1 MASGHSTSRLRRPG
15 DATRAKARAD
25 ATRAAERRTRK
36 GDDTRFADLTRP
48 IPEERRVARGGR
60 QRLAAIVGFAV
71 VGVLLL
77 ASLFVLPVKSWLR
90 QGTSISEK
98 QRQLRALQEAN
109 SQLANDINRL
119 GTRQGIEEAARQEI
133 GYVERG
139 EIRLT
144 LLPSPAAPTKLP
156 TGWPFDPI
164 TAVIAV
170 RTAGLTTPAPAST
183 PTSTKGA
190 GTTVAITP
198 PAVSA
203 TSGG

>member
-48 IPEERRVARGGR
+48 IPEERRLARGGR
-60 QRLAAIVGFAV
+60 QRLAAIIGFAV
-71 VGVLLL
+71 VGILLL

-144 LLPSPAAPTKLP
+144 LLPSPAVPPTLP
-156 TGWPFDPI
+156 AGWPFEPI
-164 TAVIAV
+164 AAVIAV
-170 RTAGLTTPAPAST
+170 RTAALAPAAPTTPAV
-183 PTSTKGA
+183 GA
-190 GTTVAITP
+190 TVAVTP

>member
-25 ATRAAERRTRK
+25 ATRAAERRSRK

-60 QRLAAIVGFAV
+60 QRTLAFTGFAV
-71 VGVLLL
+71 VAVFLL
-77 ASLFVLPVKSWLR
+77 ASLFVLPAKSWLR
-90 QGTSISEK
+90 QGTSIAEK

-119 GTRQGIEEAARQEI
+119 GTKQGIEEAARQEI

-144 LLPSPAAPTKLP
+144 VLPLPAVPATLP
-156 TGWPFDPI
+156 GGWPFGPI
-164 TAVIAV
+164 ASVIAV
-170 RTAGLTTPAPAST
+170 RTAGLAPT
-183 PTSTKGA
+183 
-190 GTTVAITP
+190 TP
-198 PAVSA
+198 PATAPAATNPATSA
-203 TSGG
+203 TVSG

>member
-15 DATRAKARAD
+15 DETRAKARAD
-25 ATRAAERRTRK
+25 ATRAAERRSRK
-36 GDDTRFADLTRP
+36 GDDTRFSDLTRP

-60 QRLAAIVGFAV
+60 QQRLAVAGFAV
-71 VGVLLL
+71 VGLFLL

-90 QGTSISEK
+90 QGTSIADK

-119 GTRQGIEEAARQEI
+119 GTKQGIEEAARQEI

-144 LLPSPAAPTKLP
+144 LLPAPAVPSQLP
-156 TGWPFDPI
+156 SGWPFEI
-164 TAVIAV
+164 GRAHV
-170 RTAGLTTPAPAST
+170 
-183 PTSTKGA
+183 
-190 GTTVAITP
+190 
-198 PAVSA
+198 
-203 TSGG
+203 